1 MRLVGG
7 DAAYLA
13 WRATVLELPPPVI
26 PLWWAQAVSDGYCL
40 HKDRVCSRIGS
51 CCLPPPWPPT
61 HIAVALVGV
70 GAISPLRLTLIN
82 LIVL

>member
-13 WRATVLELPPPVI
+13 WRATVLELPPVI

-51 CCLPPPWPPT
+51 CCLPPMAANAYCGGLSRGWCYLAFAP
-61 HIAVALVGV
+61 
-70 GAISPLRLTLIN
+70 N
-82 LIVL
+82 FD